1 MMDINAVSR
10 ALHALNMMYQ
20 SGYYSLGIAR
30 ALENYHK
37 PKKLVGF
44 FNRQYIR
51 RKAQAI
57 VEHDRVL
64 KAR

>member
-1 MMDINAVSR
+1 MDINAVSR

-20 SGYYSLGIAR
+20 SRFYALGIAR
-30 ALENYHK
+30 TLSHYRK
-37 PKKLVGF
+37 PKAVIGF
-44 FNRQYIR
+44 FTRQALR

-64 KAR
+64 TGR

>member
-44 FNRQYIR
+44 FN
-51 RKAQAI
+51 
-57 VEHDRVL
+57 
-64 KAR
+64 